1 MLISQNVG
9 KWINPSLISD
19 VCVNLVYSF
28 QHFPHMVEKWIKII
42 VYKLW
47 KIRKQM
53 RKKDNYTEVFHIQ
66 CLLTQFLCGN
76 C

>member
-1 MLISQNVG
+1 MFYTVFNTFHIWWKVL
-9 KWINPSLISD
+9 KT
-19 VCVNLVYSF
+19 
-28 QHFPHMVEKWIKII
+28 I

-53 RKKDNYTEVFHIQ
+53 RKKDSYTEVFHIQ